1 MHPPPGQAWNVVI
14 NRSDALSN
22 RRVKKLTGLAICH
35 RVEPPEYARLLK
47 QEGERFI
54 AVSTDADPDIPI
66 PSCPGWKLA
75 DLITHVGGLYRWAEA
90 HVRLLSPRR
99 IAGKELELDLPEDRA
114 GYPDWLRAGLQ
125 RLIDATAVADPDA
138 ELWAWGA
145 DKRARF
151 WPRRMLF
158 ETVIHRIDAELALS
172 HYPDV
177 APDIACDGIDEF
189 LDNLPHAAY
198 FAPKVD
204 ELRGSGEVVRLS
216 STDRDTVW
224 TIHLEGDG
232 FCWDH
237 EAGADPDVTVAA
249 SASELLM
256 FVYGRRE
263 ARSPSIAITGNET
276 VLTRWVQNSA
286 I

>member
-1 MHPPPGQAWNVVI
+1 VKVVI

-22 RRVKKLTGLAICH
+22 RGVEKLTGLAICH
-35 RVEPPEYARLLK
+35 RAEPPEYARLLK

-54 AVSTDADPDIPI
+54 AVSTEADPHVPI

-75 DLITHVGGLYRWAEA
+75 DLIKHVGGLHRWAEA

-99 IAGKELELDLPEDRA
+99 IAGKDLELDVPEDRA

-125 RLIDATAVADPDA
+125 RLIDATTIADPDA

-158 ETVIHRIDAELALS
+158 ETVIHTIDAELALS
-172 HYPDV
+172 HHPDV
-177 APDIACDGIDEF
+177 APEVACDGIDEF
-189 LDNLPHAAY
+189 LDNLPHAVY

-224 TIHLEGDG
+224 TIQLEGDG
-232 FCWDH
+232 FRWDH
-237 EAGADPDVTVAA
+237 EAGTDPDVTVAA

-263 ARSPSIAITGNET
+263 ARSPSIAITGSET